1 MRFEFATANRIV
13 FGAGTLN
20 EAGGIAASLCQAS
33 LGHKALVL
41 SGTSPEVLQRL
52 VNLVQAEGVTCQVL
66 RVGGEPTLASVEAA
80 VQAALQTGADL
91 VIGIGGGSALD
102 TAKAVAAMAT
112 NPGDV
117 LDYLEVV
124 GRGKAITARP
134 LPVLAIPTT
143 AGTGSEVTRNAVVAV
158 PEHKVKASLRSA
170 LMLPAVALVDPELTL
185 TLPPSVT
192 ASTGM
197 DALAQVIEPYLS
209 IRANPLVDPFC
220 VDGITRAARS
230 LRRAYEVGQD
240 LPSRTDMALTSLF
253 GGLAL
258 ANAGLGAVH
267 GFAAPIGG
275 YFPAPHG
282 AVCAR
287 LLPVVFDVNFRALQ
301 QRQPGSPALVRM
313 RNVARLLTG
322 NPAAEAAD
330 AVTWLAEM
338 GRAFNIL
345 QLSAYGMTAA
355 DIPLQIE
362 KAQAASSMK
371 SNPIVLTPEELGEI
385 LSRAL

>member
-52 VNLVQAEGVTCQVL
+52 VNLVQAKGVTCQVL
-66 RVGGEPTLASVEAA
+66 RVAGEPTLASVEAA
-80 VQAALQTGADL
+80 GLAALQTGADL

-102 TAKAVAAMAT
+102 TAKAVASMAT

-124 GRGKAITARP
+124 GRGKALAARP

-158 PEHKVKASLRSA
+158 PEHKLKASLRSA

-240 LPSRTDMALTSLF
+240 LSARTDMALTSLF

-287 LLPVVFDVNFRALQ
+287 LLPVVFDVNIRALQ

-322 NPAAEAAD
+322 NPAAEAED
-330 AVTWLAEM
+330 AVTWLAEL

-345 QLSAYGMTAA
+345 PLSAYGMTAA
-355 DIPLQIE
+355 DIPLQVE